1 MSKMKPYRNFKVS
14 IDYRLK
20 ASIDFY
26 RPQETKASIDFQWQ
40 SKTWH
45 FLRSSERLNRGA
57 IWRWLCLPRSSDI
70 EGYSAPATAS
80 TLSVTFLGPR
90 KTQRSP
96 L

>member
-57 IWRWLCLPRSSDI
+57 I
-70 EGYSAPATAS
+70 
-80 TLSVTFLGPR
+80 
-90 KTQRSP
+90 
-96 L
+96 

>member
-45 FLRSSERLNRGA
+45 FLRSSERLNRGVPSGVGYVCLGVQ
-57 IWRWLCLPRSSDI
+57 ISKGIVHRQPRRLCQS
-70 EGYSAPATAS
+70 
-80 TLSVTFLGPR
+80 LS
-90 KTQRSP
+90 
-96 L
+96 